1 MEELETKFT
10 LRSQVLY
17 PCPQIPLPGCR
28 VIPLAAIPTQGKD
41 TAEDNATLLLR
52 CREIC
57 EELGLSVLSCGSDG
71 ASAEV
76 GAHEI
81 IDKSPQASGSVSL
94 SIEKY
99 GYEVTIPVFSG
110 TGPLVT
116 IPDPSH
122 VRKVLRDNEQSGTH
136 LLTLGDHYLAHTTL
150 VALQVHPQSG
160 LVKKDVVGTD
170 KQDDGA
176 AIRLYHSNALRACFT
191 IDGGSVNSQFALV
204 FVLHFV
210 FGKQY
215 SRNSSRCE

>member
-1 MEELETKFT
+1 M
-10 LRSQVLY
+10 
-17 PCPQIPLPGCR
+17 
-28 VIPLAAIPTQGKD
+28 
-41 TAEDNATLLLR
+41 LLR

-57 EELGLSVLSCGSDG
+57 EGLGLSVLSCGSDG

-81 IDKSPQASGSVSL
+81 VDPSPLASATVPF

-99 GYEVTIPVFSG
+99 GYNVSIPVFPG

-136 LLTLGDHYLAHTTL
+136 LLTLGDHYLAHATL
-150 VALQVHPQSG
+150 VALRERPQSG
-160 LVKKDVVGTD
+160 LVKKDVEGTD

-176 AIRLYHSNALRACFT
+176 AIRLYHSNALRACLANN
-191 IDGGSVNSQFALV
+191 GESVDSPFSLV

-210 FGKQY
+210 FGVSYQVDVI
-215 SRNSSRCE
+215 EILIMTL